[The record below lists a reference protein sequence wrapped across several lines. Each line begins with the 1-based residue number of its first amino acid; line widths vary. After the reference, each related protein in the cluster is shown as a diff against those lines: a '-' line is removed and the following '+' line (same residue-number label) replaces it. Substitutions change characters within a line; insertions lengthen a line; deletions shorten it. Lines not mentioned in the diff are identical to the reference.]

1 MKFFCLIILIFKI
14 IKTKS
19 KNFIE
24 ISSLE
29 KFQNQINNINNNF
42 TESNLNY
49 PKLLII
55 YLYSNS
61 CPHCKIFSPKFE
73 SVANNFKTNKNLTFI
88 RIENKIYQKIK
99 KNFTNLK
106 IEGFPAIFI
115 FKLNEFFKFFDNFE
129 EKNLMNFINENYE
142 INCNFLKENEIK
154 KFFFNKENKKN
165 LF

>member
-1 MKFFCLIILIFKI
+1 MKFFSLIILIFEI
-14 IKTKS
+14 IKIKN

-29 KFQNQINNINNNF
+29 KFQIQINNTINF
-42 TESNLNY
+42 SANLNY

-73 SVANNFKTNKNLTFI
+73 NVSNNFKTNKNLTFI

-99 KNFTNLK
+99 KDFLILK
-106 IEGFPAIFI
+106 IEGFPANFL
-115 FKLNEFFKFFDNFE
+115 FKLND
-129 EKNLMNFINENYE
+129 
-142 INCNFLKENEIK
+142 
-154 KFFFNKENKKN
+154 
-165 LF
+165 